1 MPHIWHQTCHENETQ
16 GLLKHL
22 RHEGALGATKA
33 LEGVVAVP
41 WKYYESNV
49 HERPY
54 GSWTFDS

>member
-1 MPHIWHQTCHENETQ
+1 M
-16 GLLKHL
+16 KHL

-54 GSWTFDS
+54 GAMKAFNDAHPKIKCLLIP